1 MFVQSQT
8 LYNDFIA
15 KEGSQYLNV
24 LNLYSG
30 KKKTSSVIS
39 RILLRTGEKKV

>member
-30 KKKTSSVIS
+30 KKTSSVIS